1 MAIRSGSG
9 GLKYPLPN
17 QAQLVAQQSAAAASA
32 GGSAA
37 ASTFGA
43 NRAFAANKMRVQA
56 DLANSAAD
64 RQYRAMA
71 QLEGQNFEAQQNFYD
86 RENRKGA
93 QLEAQRF
100 DAERQDKLFG
110 QQTQMQQAGQQ
121 FNREMQWQDQYY
133 QTERDRQGFERD
145 QTVRQQQIDEQ
156 DAQIEEDINAGML
169 ELTPAAQRRLLELEA
184 ADAEAAIDPTM
195 SDEQYK
201 DFQRQQQEQIRRIR
215 RTAGK
220 PKGPRGAAAFNQDTV
235 LVDEATGTA
244 YDNADEAPPGAKLVP
259 HNAQDRKPL
268 VDNSAQQQDQQK
280 QTEDLYKDAQK
291 LYEEENESGKVYPTF
306 DAALEA
312 ARKNRAAA
320 GLPVP
325 GQQQPG
331 GQPAPAP
338 ELPPPDPGKGF
349 FGNDPPRAADGT
361 KIPTPPGQQPQVYNS
376 APGQQ
381 PPPVPLPGKP
391 VGPTPT
397 PQPLPSSPTD
407 PAQGPVPLGD
417 SARQRSGSDIPGA
430 AGITP
435 DAFTKGWGSLPAGG
449 VMYGPDGK
457 LYTKK

>member
-100 DAERQDKLFG
+100 DAEQQGQRFDQARELQWQNQYYNAEENRKERDFETGRDKARVETVEAARQREIG
-110 QQTQMQQAGQQ
+110 EQAAQNEANVQAGTMVLTPQAKQQ
-121 FNREMQWQDQYY
+121 MD
-133 QTERDRQGFERD
+133 TLDADRAKWATD
-145 QTVRQQQIDEQ
+145 QT
-156 DAQIEEDINAGML
+156 MSP
-169 ELTPAAQRRLLELEA
+169 TQR
-184 ADAEAAIDPTM
+184 AEA
-195 SDEQYK
+195 EQQY
-201 DFQRQQQEQIRRIR
+201 
-215 RTAGK
+215 
-220 PKGPRGAAAFNQDTV
+220 
-235 LVDEATGTA
+235 
-244 YDNADEAPPGAKLVP
+244 
-259 HNAQDRKPL
+259 QDRKRRIMGTAVKAGPDATEQANRRQTFFDPKTGTYHKDMGPEGSGRIPGSVNEQGGFQPT
-268 VDNSAQQQDQQK
+268 VDNSKQQK
-280 QTEDLYKDAQK
+280 DQERA
-291 LYEEENESGKVYPTF
+291 N
-306 DAALEA
+306 A
-312 ARKNRAAA
+312 ARQSELEKIAKDQEGELVGGPGGRTKTPQEAMESAKQIYAEREKA
-320 GLPVP
+320 GYYGPVP

-331 GQPAPAP
+331 GQPAPAS

-376 APGQQ
+376 APGQTAQ
-381 PPPVPLPGKP
+381 VPLPAG
-391 VGPTPT
+391 
-397 PQPLPSSPTD
+397 QPN
-407 PAQGPVPLGD
+407 AQSTGHVTGGGD